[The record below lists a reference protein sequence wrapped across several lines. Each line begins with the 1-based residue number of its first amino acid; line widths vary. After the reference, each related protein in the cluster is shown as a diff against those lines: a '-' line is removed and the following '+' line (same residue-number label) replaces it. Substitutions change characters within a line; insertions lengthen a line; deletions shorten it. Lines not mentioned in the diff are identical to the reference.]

1 MESRSQ
7 FKTGLVNHAFAAAL
21 RALLLVGF
29 CVSSYLLY
37 FHLIEILIMFLSP
50 VSGLYA
56 ALLKNQRAH
65 CSSGLSFFLL
75 LETGYVG
82 LDLKHVILN
91 I

>member
-1 MESRSQ
+1 
-7 FKTGLVNHAFAAAL
+7 
-21 RALLLVGF
+21 
-29 CVSSYLLY
+29 
-37 FHLIEILIMFLSP
+37 MFLSP

-56 ALLKNQRAH
+56 ALLENQRAH
-65 CSSGLSFFLL
+65 CSLGLSFFL